1 MKRIYFDYASTT
13 PVDCDVIKAM
23 DPYFWEKFGNPS
35 SPHAVGRESQKA
47 LENARQTTA
56 EFLGAK
62 PEEIVFTSGGSE
74 SNNHAILGIARS
86 LKDRG
91 NHLIL
96 CAIEHHSVLGPALF
110 LQKEGFKSTWVPV
123 DRKGIVNPEDI
134 KKAATDK
141 TILIALIHASNE
153 IGALQD
159 VAAVRKIAREAGIYF
174 HVDALQTVGHLP
186 VNVDEIGCTTLSLAA
201 HKFYGPKGAGA
212 LYIRSGTRINSY
224 LLGGDQERGRRA
236 STQNVAGAVGLAKA
250 IDLCRER
257 MGEEIKLQT
266 SLRNKLM
273 TEIPRRIDDCFL
285 NGHPTQRLPN
295 NAHFSFASLSGESL
309 LMSLD
314 TIGIAASMG
323 SACTAGSL
331 EPSHVLK
338 AIGLSDE
345 LALAALRISIGRWTT
360 VEEID
365 YFLDELPTI
374 VERLRVVN
382 I

>member
-13 PVDCDVIKAM
+13 PVDPEVIKAM
-23 DPYFWEKFGNPS
+23 EPYFFEKFGNPS
-35 SPHAVGRESQKA
+35 SPHALGRESQKA

-74 SNNHAILGIARS
+74 SNNHAVLGIARGM
-86 LKDRG
+86 KERG

-96 CAIEHHSVLGPALF
+96 SAIEHHSVLEPALC
-110 LQKEGFKSTWVPV
+110 LQKEGFKVTCVPV
-123 DRKGIVNPEDI
+123 DQKGIVNPEDI
-134 KKAATDK
+134 KKAVTDK

-153 IGALQD
+153 IGTIQD
-159 VAAVRKIAREAGIYF
+159 VSAVGKIAREAGIYF
-174 HVDALQTVGHLP
+174 HVDSVQTIGHVP
-186 VNVDEIGCTTLSLAA
+186 VNVNEIGCATLSLAA

-212 LYIRSGTRINSY
+212 LYIRQGTRIQNY

-236 STQNVAGAVGLAKA
+236 STQNVAGAVGLARA
-250 IDLCRER
+250 IELCRQR
-257 MGEEIKLQT
+257 MGEEIKAQT
-266 SLRNKLM
+266 LLRNKLIA
-273 TEIPRRIDDCFL
+273 EIPRRIENCFL
-285 NGHPTQRLPN
+285 NGHPAQRLPN
-295 NAHFSFASLSGESL
+295 NTHFSFASLSGESL

-314 TIGIAASMG
+314 MVGIASSMG

-360 VEEID
+360 IEEID
-365 YFLDELPTI
+365 CFLEQLPPI
-374 VERLRVVN
+374 VERLRAVS
-382 I
+382 

>member
-1 MKRIYFDYASTT
+1 MKKIYFDYASTA
-13 PVDCDVIKAM
+13 PVDPEVVKAM
-23 DPYFWEKFGNPS
+23 EPYFFEKFGNPS
-35 SPHAVGRESQKA
+35 SPHSVGRESQKD

-86 LKDRG
+86 LKERG

-96 CAIEHHSVLGPALF
+96 SKIEHHSVLEPALS
-110 LQKEGFKSTWVPV
+110 LQKEGFKITRVPV
-123 DRKGIVNPEDI
+123 DPEGIVNPDDI
-134 KKAATDK
+134 KKAITDK
-141 TILIALIHASNE
+141 TILIALIYASNE
-153 IGALQD
+153 IGTIQD
-159 VAAVRKIAREAGIYF
+159 VAAVAKIAREAGIYF
-174 HVDALQTVGHLP
+174 HVDSVQAVGHVP
-186 VNVDEIGCTTLSLAA
+186 VNVNEIGCATLSLAA

-212 LYIRSGTRINSY
+212 LYIRQGTRIANY

-236 STQNVAGAVGLAKA
+236 STQNVAGAVGLARA
-250 IDLCRER
+250 VELCKER
-257 MGEEIKLQT
+257 MDEEMKTQT
-266 SLRNKLM
+266 SLRNKLIA
-273 TEIPRRIDDCFL
+273 EIPRRIENCFL

-314 TIGIAASMG
+314 MVGIAASMG

-365 YFLDELPTI
+365 CFLEQLPPI
-374 VERLRVVN
+374 VERLRQ
-382 I
+382 